1 MKACINYI
9 SSRSRCIKQSLQSL
23 WDNYNKDYNY
33 PVYVYYFDDIYDSEV
48 FRNEVRLQIN
58 ENIHFVSVPYKT
70 PSFLKEEELYYNR
83 SDINYVQRSFS
94 IQRKGYLHMCNFKS
108 NMYGYLNTHFHKYN
122 CVMMH
127 DDEAGYTR
135 PLAVDPF
142 EIMSSRPEVMGAFF
156 VGQRL
161 KNGAPHQGHYDTR
174 LGLWEFTRNFLLTNN
189 ITPASPQLQEL
200 LESPTAERDFH
211 LLEWCDTYVIK
222 TEMFKSDLWKKWIAA
237 VNENGGIYKY
247 RWGDNE
253 IITLFAYIY
262 DGNIF
267 DLGLVEDETLDQGM
281 FRHMQDI
288 APSIKDIQR

>member
-9 SSRSRCIKQSLQSL
+9 SSRSRCIKRSLQSL

-33 PVYVYYFDDIYDSEV
+33 PVYVYYFDDIYDSEI

-83 SDINYVQRSFS
+83 LDINYVRRSFP
-94 IQRKGYLHMCNFKS
+94 IQRKGYLHMCNFRS
-108 NMYGYLNTHFHKYN
+108 NMYGYPNTHFHEYDY
-122 CVMMH
+122 VMTH
-127 DDEAGYTR
+127 DDESGYTR
-135 PLAVDPF
+135 PLTVDPF
-142 EIMSSRPEVMGAFF
+142 ETMLSRPEVMGAFS

-174 LGLWEFTRNFLLTNN
+174 RGLWEFTRNFLLTNN
-189 ITPASPQLQEL
+189 ITPASFQLQKL

-253 IITLFAYIY
+253 IITLFAYMY
-262 DGNIF
+262 DGHIF
-267 DLGLVEDETLDQGM
+267 DLGLVEDGTLDQGM

-288 APSIKDIQR
+288 APSIKDVTK